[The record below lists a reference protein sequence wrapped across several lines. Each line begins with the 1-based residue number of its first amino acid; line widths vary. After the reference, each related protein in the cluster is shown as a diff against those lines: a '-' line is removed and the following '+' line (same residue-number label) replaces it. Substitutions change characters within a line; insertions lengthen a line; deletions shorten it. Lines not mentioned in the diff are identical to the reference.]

1 MSFFDYS
8 PYTKDDFEI
17 LCIPGFIPSMRSNI
31 MKHNSINVFQ
41 LIFQKD
47 HQLKMQQRDAR
58 RKRKQI
64 MSIIAHQLLHEQD

>member
-1 MSFFDYS
+1 
-8 PYTKDDFEI
+8 
-17 LCIPGFIPSMRSNI
+17 
-31 MKHNSINVFQ
+31 MKHNSINISQ

-64 MSIIAHQLLHEQD
+64 ISIIAHQLLHEQD